1 MERVEIAV
9 RLQFYAY
16 KRLSRQY
23 HKQLY
28 DTQQQTNR
36 MKTNKLQTND
46 QRTQSSMMHSRL
58 YTFHKNPK
66 QIPDACVVRPK
77 RLHGAITTTRPTQTA
92 HSIRNACTVNTTT
105 TKLKV
110 EIVGCKRNFF
120 VKSSAKLIQT
130 RCLRPYML
138 AVLAP
143 PTQIPLY
150 VSLPLGLRLPIRR
163 PHAGFPHG
171 NHALRPS
178 TFGLPLGLRP
188 LMGRLHGQ
196 NGL

>member
-1 MERVEIAV
+1 MQA
-9 RLQFYAY
+9 Q
-16 KRLSRQY
+16 
-23 HKQLY
+23 
-28 DTQQQTNR
+28 
-36 MKTNKLQTND
+36 
-46 QRTQSSMMHSRL
+46 
-58 YTFHKNPK
+58 
-66 QIPDACVVRPK
+66 
-77 RLHGAITTTRPTQTA
+77 
-92 HSIRNACTVNTTT
+92 
-105 TKLKV
+105 
-110 EIVGCKRNFF
+110 FF

-143 PTQIPLY
+143 STQIPLY

-171 NHALRPS
+171 NHTLRPS

-188 LMGRLHGQ
+188 LVGRLHGQ

>member
-1 MERVEIAV
+1 MLLSLLHLSFRLDVSKLRLYACLQETAWNVLKIAV
-9 RLQFYAY
+9 RLQFYAS

-110 EIVGCKRNFF
+110 EI
-120 VKSSAKLIQT
+120 KSRFTSLFLWA
-130 RCLRPYML
+130 
-138 AVLAP
+138 
-143 PTQIPLY
+143 Y
-150 VSLPLGLRLPIRR
+150 V
-163 PHAGFPHG
+163 
-171 NHALRPS
+171 
-178 TFGLPLGLRP
+178 
-188 LMGRLHGQ
+188 
-196 NGL
+196 